1 MYFARI
7 PSSGGGGGVTI
18 TGQRTLIYDEFTGST
33 LNSRWK
39 VRRPDKQT
47 VTVSGGSV
55 RLQTNTDTI
64 PRVVGFDYSNIN
76 AQCMLYDTSYGLTCV
91 RNYTEEIKFKLNKQN
106 DTTLG
111 ALLGVYSPFPLQ
123 LNFTNFALAQ
133 FSTNDSLKYL
143 AGMDTMFSVPPA
155 YKEAITTFSFNT
167 TDWFIFRHT
176 VLEGEILLTL
186 KNVSTGDSINKYYTR
201 DFTHGSY
208 PSRPNYFYFAFGG
221 IGRTDMNVDYILV
234 TTPEELNPTWLVVGD
249 SRPTGFN
256 ATSADSAYANMLK
269 RNTTDS
275 IQLWAG
281 GGMGVDEI
289 LSTFRN
295 MRNVGASKF
304 ILDFGTNNTFNSDFQ
319 TKYTRITDSVTAWGG
334 TFYVMYQPN
343 GGDPVAGSGM
353 NKWLK
358 DNFSSHIIDNWTSPG
373 YATKTIGNGM
383 MYDGVHETL
392 LGMQTTYAIVKAA
405 LISFFP
411 L

>member
-1 MYFARI
+1 
-7 PSSGGGGGVTI
+7 
-18 TGQRTLIYDEFTGST
+18 
-33 LNSRWK
+33 
-39 VRRPDKQT
+39 
-47 VTVSGGSV
+47 
-55 RLQTNTDTI
+55 
-64 PRVVGFDYSNIN
+64 
-76 AQCMLYDTSYGLTCV
+76 
-91 RNYTEEIKFKLNKQN
+91 
-106 DTTLG
+106 
-111 ALLGVYSPFPLQ
+111 
-123 LNFTNFALAQ
+123 
-133 FSTNDSLKYL
+133 
-143 AGMDTMFSVPPA
+143 
-155 YKEAITTFSFNT
+155 
-167 TDWFIFRHT
+167 
-176 VLEGEILLTL
+176 
-186 KNVSTGDSINKYYTR
+186 
-201 DFTHGSY
+201 
-208 PSRPNYFYFAFGG
+208 
-221 IGRTDMNVDYILV
+221 
-234 TTPEELNPTWLVVGD
+234 
-249 SRPTGFN
+249 
-256 ATSADSAYANMLK
+256 MLK